1 MNNRNTNWMIAIIIL
16 LALAIGIVV
25 SKEINIANPFN
36 GNTLFS
42 RNVELVLGLDLRGG
56 LQTLLE
62 ADLPTTSTVSGNDL
76 ETTRQILESRANALG
91 VSEVVMQT
99 AGDRRIVAEFPGV
112 SNPEEV
118 VSSLQQTGLL
128 EFVDTGDYRPP
139 EGTILQTDY
148 ASGTPTQP
156 EAAPTAESVQPDA
169 TPTADGTQPDVS
181 PTADTAQP
189 ETTVYHTVMTG
200 KELDTVGVSPN
211 SLGTG
216 YSIDFTLKPEGSTV
230 FAAHTA
236 ANVNKVLTITLD
248 KRVISAP
255 TINSAITAGSGQIT
269 GSFTADEANAL
280 AVQLRYGSLPIPVK
294 VVESRTVGA
303 TLGEES
309 VQKSLTAGII
319 GLSVVILFMLLY
331 YRLPGFVADMALISY
346 TLFSIAIFKSIGVV
360 LTLPGIAG
368 FILSIGMAVDAN
380 ILIFERLKEE
390 LRAGRNLRQ
399 AIELGWNRA
408 WPSIRDSNISTLI
421 TCFILYIFGNTFGA
435 SMVKGFSVTL
445 ALGVGVS
452 LFTAIIVTRTFLH
465 TLLDNVKLAEHPRW
479 FGL

>member
-1 MNNRNTNWMIAIIIL
+1 MNNRNTNWLIAILIL
-16 LALAIGIVV
+16 LALAIGVVV
-25 SKEINIANPFN
+25 SQEINLTNPLN
-36 GNTLFS
+36 GNVLFS
-42 RNVELVLGLDLRGG
+42 RKVDLKLGLDLRGG

-62 ADLPTTSTVSGNDL
+62 ADLPTASTVSSNDL

-118 VSSLQQTGLL
+118 VASLQQTGLL
-128 EFVDTGDYRPP
+128 EFVDTGDYTPP
-139 EGTILQTDY
+139 VGTILQTDY
-148 ASGTPTQP
+148 ASGSSQP
-156 EAAPTAESVQPDA
+156 EATPTAESAQPEV
-169 TPTADGTQPDVS
+169 TPTADGTQTEATPS
-181 PTADTAQP
+181 AEATPTDT
-189 ETTVYHTVMTG
+189 TIYHTVITG

-211 SLGTG
+211 TLGTG
-216 YSIDFTLKPEGSTV
+216 YSIDFSLKPEGSAV
-230 FAAHTA
+230 FASHTA

-255 TINSAITAGSGQIT
+255 RINSAITGGSGQIT

-280 AVQLRYGSLPIPVK
+280 AIQLRYGSLPIPVK

-309 VQKSLTAGII
+309 VTKSLRAGII
-319 GLSVVILFMLLY
+319 GLTVVILFMLLY
-331 YRLPGFVADMALISY
+331 YRLPGFVADLALISY
-346 TLFSIAIFKSIGVV
+346 TLFSLAIFKMVGVV

-380 ILIFERLKEE
+380 VLIFERLKEE
-390 LRAGRNLRQ
+390 LRAGRSLRQ

-421 TCFILYIFGNTFGA
+421 TCLILYTFGSTFGA

-465 TLLDNVKLAEHPRW
+465 TLLDNIKLAEHPRW